1 MPDQLFSRRFV
12 TTSATGSVIGAL
24 LTTHQSAGAR
34 WAVQSPATPQPAMS
48 APDFAS
54 EVDAGLD
61 YFRERADEQ
70 LPLVEALRD
79 AIAGGDLESAKAA
92 YIASRPPY
100 EEIEVLAANFPETD
114 EEIDARPYAFDEGES
129 SPDFKGFHKLEN
141 LLFRDDDLHSAL
153 PVANELI
160 ASIETLR
167 PDLTIR
173 DNFSAAEQFDGII
186 ALANEV
192 ASKKVSSEE
201 ETWSDQSMVIF
212 KHNWIGIWSQYEP
225 FAPAVETANPSI
237 AADVENS
244 YQEAMA
250 IMDSTFEPDGVT
262 AIPYSPVSMETRSQ
276 IVAASYSLR
285 DELQAASDAIG
296 IGVA

>member
-24 LTTHQSAGAR
+24 LAQHSAGASGT
-34 WAVQSPATPQPAMS
+34 AQLCATPQPTRS

-61 YFRERADEQ
+61 YFQQRADEQ

-79 AIAGGDLESAKAA
+79 AIASGDLEMAKAA
-92 YIASRPPY
+92 YVSARPPY
-100 EEIEVLAANFPETD
+100 EEIEALAANFPDTD
-114 EEIDARPYAFDEGES
+114 EAIDARPYAFDEGES
-129 SPDFKGFHKLEN
+129 SPNFKGFHKLEI
-141 LLFRDDDLHSAL
+141 LLFRDNDLDSAL
-153 PVANELI
+153 PAANELI
-160 ASIETLR
+160 GTIETLQH
-167 PDLTIR
+167 DLTMR
-173 DNFSAAEQFDGII
+173 EKFSASGQFDGII

-212 KHNWIGIWSQYEP
+212 KHNWIGVWSQYEP
-225 FAPAVETANPSI
+225 FAPAIEAVEPAI
-237 AADVENS
+237 AADVETS

-262 AIPYSPVSMETRSQ
+262 AIPYSQVSMETRSQ
-276 IVAASYSLR
+276 IVAANYSLR
-285 DELQAASDAIG
+285 DALQAARDAIG